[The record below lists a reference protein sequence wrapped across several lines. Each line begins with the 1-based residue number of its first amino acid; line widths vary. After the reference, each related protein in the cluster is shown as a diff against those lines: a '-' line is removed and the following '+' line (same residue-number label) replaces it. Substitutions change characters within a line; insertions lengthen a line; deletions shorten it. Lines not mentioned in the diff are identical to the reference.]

1 MDTEYMNSLK
11 KKKKKHTKIF
21 KSLFRQGKKI
31 TSLMKKKTVPGKK
44 KQEYSLLQTSLAWT
58 VSENQ

>member
-1 MDTEYMNSLK
+1 MNTEYVNSK
-11 KKKKKHTKIF
+11 KKIKIF

-31 TSLMKKKTVPGKK
+31 TSLMKKDSPRKK
-44 KQEYSLLQTSLAWT
+44 EARVGYSLLQTSLAWT